1 MDLNQ
6 LNKIYNTQYFSIWE
20 MIQTIPIAEEHLL
33 ELVNDLPTYWVCAI
47 NYQKVSID
55 FINQYIIACQNSN
68 KEINWN
74 VISKKSNLP
83 NEFMDKYK
91 KQLNW
96 TVISEFHE
104 LSLEFIQRYESDIYW
119 IFINSNLSITDEII
133 LKYLRRMDFGI
144 LSGNS
149 NVSENIIE
157 KFWIRFNRTKLLQ
170 TKELSQ
176 EFIRKNILR
185 IGIDCNMIIY
195 QYIPE
200 DVIIEHM
207 DIFKDWLYLISKRQK
222 LSSEFLMKYG
232 HYINSKTLCE
242 HQSLSEKFMHQ
253 YRNYLDW
260 SLVSR
265 FQKLS
270 LDFIKQHE
278 QFINFE
284 WLSTNAH
291 ITIDVLEAYESRINW
306 KYVLLYNPYINIKQI
321 CKYQQ
326 KSIISPNI
334 IKSMTSTKI
343 NKELLLSVIN
353 KKKPT

>member
-6 LNKIYNTQYFSIWE
+6 LNKTYHTNYFSIWE

-33 ELVNDLPTYWVCAI
+33 ELVNDFPTYWICAI

-55 FINQYIIACQNSN
+55 FINRYIIACQNYN
-68 KEINWN
+68 KDINWN
-74 VISKKSNLP
+74 VISKISNLP

-91 KQLNW
+91 TQLNW

-144 LSGNS
+144 LSRNS

-157 KFWIRFNRTKLLQ
+157 KFWIRFNRIKLLQ

-185 IGIDCNMIIY
+185 IGIDSNLIIY

-200 DVIIEHM
+200 DVIVEHM
-207 DIFKDWLYLISKRQK
+207 DIFKDWLYLISKHQK
-222 LSSEFLMKYG
+222 LSDEFLMKYG
-232 HYINSKTLCE
+232 HYINNKTLCE
-242 HQSLSEKFMHQ
+242 HQSLSESFLHQ
-253 YRNYLDW
+253 YRHYLDW

-291 ITIDVLEAYESRINW
+291 ITLDVLETYESRINW
-306 KYVLLYNPYINIKQI
+306 KYVLLYNPYININQI
-321 CKYQQ
+321 SKYLR
-326 KSIISPNI
+326 KSAIPSNI
-334 IKSMTSTKI
+334 IKSMNTSKI
-343 NKELLLSVIN
+343 NKELLLSVI
-353 KKKPT
+353 KEKKPT